1 MVRKWIFVINSIIVC
16 FLGASCRESA
26 DQNRTNLLK
35 NLDSADL
42 YYDTHYIDFG
52 DSSYREALIGGWSP
66 EKKDRDGTTY
76 SETYLKAASVVFNN
90 YTLSDKILKIRC
102 KTSEGSA
109 SYQVFLPLINGKK
122 LRWQK
127 VDSKYQDFTFR
138 IPQEFLRMGVNW
150 LYFSFRPSGKQETQK
165 KNGIAFDY
173 MTFASKGSLDD
184 PKKLPK
190 SALRLDQIYT
200 EKEDTRRF
208 VLAPSDSRMNF
219 YLKIPPNNPQIEVEY
234 GLFDSSGRKTAVK
247 FSVLLESE
255 NGKRKVLHS
264 DELSSRFS
272 FLPISSGSYNG
283 SLKNFSNQI
292 VRLSLEAS
300 PIAGK
305 PFPLQISWKE
315 VSVTGAQQTPEI
327 FRHDPNPGTPKPNVI
342 IYLVDALRADHL
354 EPYGYSKRTSP
365 RLMEFVRDS
374 VLFENAYAVTSWT
387 RASVATIQT
396 GLYPTSHLVED
407 RSDTLP
413 DFLPSIASELDKAG
427 YTSHAFV
434 TNGNISPLYN
444 FQLNFDDY
452 IWLGESRKFHQI
464 HQQSDK
470 LNIKVQ
476 GFINN
481 HRDHPYYLYVHST
494 DPHGPYTPEP
504 EFSDLPAGCNPDDP
518 SLAHPAIGTRS
529 PGDYREEEI
538 RCIKALYDGEI
549 RKNDYYFGKLID
561 LLKEQKL
568 YNNSIIVFTADHGE
582 SFLEHETWG
591 HGKTLYQQEIRVP
604 LVIHFPNSLASG
616 KKISIPARH
625 IDIFPTILDLTG
637 VKVPPGVQGHS
648 LVPLLEKNDWQE
660 LPVYCELVL
669 DKADKRAMILGSYKL
684 IQNNNDVQPNRYTT
698 WYELFDWKA
707 DPMERVNLSST
718 RPILFG
724 YMKSVLTEWSDSQA
738 RRKAM
743 LKKPREAVLDRE
755 TEETLKALGYLQ

>member
-1 MVRKWIFVINSIIVC
+1 MVRKWIFVICSIVVC
-16 FLGASCRESA
+16 FLEASCRESA

-52 DSSYREALIGGWSP
+52 DPTYREALIGGWSP

-90 YTLSDKILKIRC
+90 YTLSDKTLKIRC

-109 SYQVFLPLINGKK
+109 TYQVFLPLINGKK

-127 VDSKYQDFTFR
+127 VDPKYQEFTFR
-138 IPQEFLRMGVNW
+138 IPQEFLRMGLNW
-150 LYFSFRPSGKQETQK
+150 MYLSFRAPGKDEAPK

-173 MTFASKGSLDD
+173 MTLASKGSLED
-184 PKKLPK
+184 PRKLPK
-190 SALRLDQIYT
+190 SALRFDQIYP
-200 EKEDTRRF
+200 EKEDTSWF

-219 YLKIPPNNPQIEVEY
+219 YLKIPPNNPQLEVEY
-234 GLFDSSGRKTAVK
+234 GMLDSSGGTTAVK
-247 FSVLLESE
+247 FSVLMETE
-255 NGKRKVLHS
+255 DGKRKVLHS
-264 DELSSRFS
+264 SELSSRFS
-272 FLPISSGSYNG
+272 LLPTPSGSYKD
-283 SLKNFSNQI
+283 SLKKFSNQI

-300 PIAGK
+300 PVAGK
-305 PFPLQISWKE
+305 SFPSQIVWRKISVAGAENMPQISRYKPKP
-315 VSVTGAQQTPEI
+315 GA
-327 FRHDPNPGTPKPNVI
+327 PKPNVI

-354 EPYGYSKRTSP
+354 EPYGYSKKTSP
-365 RLMEFVRDS
+365 RLMEFTRDA

-387 RASVATIQT
+387 RASVAAIQT

-452 IWLGESRKFHQI
+452 IWLGESKKFHQI

-470 LNIKVQ
+470 LNIKVE
-476 GFINN
+476 GFIKN
-481 HRDHPYYLYVHST
+481 HREHPYYLYVHST

-518 SLAHPAIGTRS
+518 SLAHPAMSRRR
-529 PGDYREEEI
+529 PEDYSEEEI

-549 RKNDYYFGKLID
+549 RKNDHYFGKLID
-561 LLKEQKL
+561 LLKEQNL
-568 YNNSIIVFTADHGE
+568 YNNSIIVFTSDHGE
-582 SFLEHETWG
+582 SFLEQDTWG

-604 LVIHFPNSLASG
+604 LVIHFPNSFASG
-616 KKISIPARH
+616 EKISIPARH
-625 IDIFPTILDLTG
+625 IDIFPTILDFTG
-637 VKVPPGVQGHS
+637 LKIPPGVQGRS
-648 LVPLLEKNDWQE
+648 LIPLVEKSDSPD

-669 DKADKRAMILGSYKL
+669 DQADKRAMILGSYKL
-684 IQNNNDVQPNRYTT
+684 IQNNNEVQPNRYTT

-724 YMKSVLTEWSDSQA
+724 FMRSVLTEWSDSQA

>member
-305 PFPLQISWKE
+305 
-315 VSVTGAQQTPEI
+315 
-327 FRHDPNPGTPKPNVI
+327 
-342 IYLVDALRADHL
+342 
-354 EPYGYSKRTSP
+354 
-365 RLMEFVRDS
+365 
-374 VLFENAYAVTSWT
+374 
-387 RASVATIQT
+387 
-396 GLYPTSHLVED
+396 D
-407 RSDTLP
+407 R
-413 DFLPSIASELDKAG
+413 
-427 YTSHAFV
+427 
-434 TNGNISPLYN
+434 
-444 FQLNFDDY
+444 
-452 IWLGESRKFHQI
+452 
-464 HQQSDK
+464 
-470 LNIKVQ
+470 
-476 GFINN
+476 
-481 HRDHPYYLYVHST
+481 
-494 DPHGPYTPEP
+494 
-504 EFSDLPAGCNPDDP
+504 
-518 SLAHPAIGTRS
+518 
-529 PGDYREEEI
+529 
-538 RCIKALYDGEI
+538 
-549 RKNDYYFGKLID
+549 
-561 LLKEQKL
+561 
-568 YNNSIIVFTADHGE
+568 
-582 SFLEHETWG
+582 
-591 HGKTLYQQEIRVP
+591 
-604 LVIHFPNSLASG
+604 
-616 KKISIPARH
+616 
-625 IDIFPTILDLTG
+625 
-637 VKVPPGVQGHS
+637 
-648 LVPLLEKNDWQE
+648 
-660 LPVYCELVL
+660 
-669 DKADKRAMILGSYKL
+669 
-684 IQNNNDVQPNRYTT
+684 
-698 WYELFDWKA
+698 
-707 DPMERVNLSST
+707 
-718 RPILFG
+718 
-724 YMKSVLTEWSDSQA
+724 KSV
-738 RRKAM
+738 
-743 LKKPREAVLDRE
+743 V
-755 TEETLKALGYLQ
+755 